1 MKGATNMKKLLKA
14 LAITTVA
21 IGVATAIKRVNGLQ
35 TQMDEIKDGL
45 NLKVNKN
52 QIIEHINVSPEDI
65 NIANSK
71 LEDR

>member
-1 MKGATNMKKLLKA
+1 MKKLLKA